1 MFTGLRKRIDQ
12 SKNGN
17 ITLVDFISM
26 TKSFPVLV
34 YPVSELQEMLRKNS
48 LGKNFFCRHEKKNQI
63 STFSVH
69 EVVKKLQKLN
79 L

>member
-48 LGKNFFCRHEKKNQI
+48 LGKNFCVDMKKKI
-63 STFSVH
+63 
-69 EVVKKLQKLN
+69 KLAHFQYTKL
-79 L
+79 